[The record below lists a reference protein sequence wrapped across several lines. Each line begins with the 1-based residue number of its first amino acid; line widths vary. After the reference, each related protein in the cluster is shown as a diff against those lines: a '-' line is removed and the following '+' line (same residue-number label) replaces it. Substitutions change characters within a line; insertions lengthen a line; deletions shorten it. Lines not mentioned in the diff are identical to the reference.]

1 MSHFETDAIRT
12 QTERSQ
18 HREHATPL
26 FLTSSFV
33 FENAE
38 QMRAMFN
45 NEVEGNIYSRF
56 SNPNNTELIDKIC
69 KLEGAEAGL
78 ATATG
83 MAGIF
88 TTLAGLCDSGDHI
101 LACRSVFGS
110 THTILTKILPKWNIS
125 HSYADI
131 NDTDSWHKL
140 VQPNTKLLI
149 VETPSNPAIDLL
161 DLAWLGEF
169 ASEHN
174 LILIVDNCFATPY
187 LQQPIAYGAD
197 LVLHSATKYIDGQG
211 RVLGGLIAGRQDLI
225 EELRIFARHAGPA
238 ISPFNSWV
246 LSKSLE
252 TLALRM
258 DRHCQNAL
266 QVADWLH
273 EHPEVDFVKYPF
285 HPSHPQYEL
294 AKRQMRAGGGV
305 LSFQIKGGLDRG
317 RQFLDSLKM
326 ASLSA
331 NLGDSRTI
339 ATHPASTTHRK
350 LTEEQRQEVGITPGL
365 IRVSVGLEHPEDIIK
380 DLKQAFEHSQTALT
394 IQHT

>member
-69 KLEGAEAGL
+69 KLEGAESGL

-88 TTLAGLCDSGDHI
+88 TTLAGLCESGDHI

-110 THTILTKILPKWNIS
+110 THTILTKLLPRWNIS
-125 HSYADI
+125 HTYAKI
-131 NDTDSWHKL
+131 HDTNNWHKL
-140 VQPNTKLLI
+140 VRPNTKMLI

-169 ASEHN
+169 TREH
-174 LILIVDNCFATPY
+174 
-187 LQQPIAYGAD
+187 
-197 LVLHSATKYIDGQG
+197 
-211 RVLGGLIAGRQDLI
+211 DLI
-225 EELRIFARHAGPA
+225 
-238 ISPFNSWV
+238 
-246 LSKSLE
+246 
-252 TLALRM
+252 
-258 DRHCQNAL
+258 
-266 QVADWLH
+266 
-273 EHPEVDFVKYPF
+273 
-285 HPSHPQYEL
+285 
-294 AKRQMRAGGGV
+294 
-305 LSFQIKGGLDRG
+305 
-317 RQFLDSLKM
+317 
-326 ASLSA
+326 
-331 NLGDSRTI
+331 
-339 ATHPASTTHRK
+339 
-350 LTEEQRQEVGITPGL
+350 
-365 IRVSVGLEHPEDIIK
+365 
-380 DLKQAFEHSQTALT
+380 
-394 IQHT
+394 